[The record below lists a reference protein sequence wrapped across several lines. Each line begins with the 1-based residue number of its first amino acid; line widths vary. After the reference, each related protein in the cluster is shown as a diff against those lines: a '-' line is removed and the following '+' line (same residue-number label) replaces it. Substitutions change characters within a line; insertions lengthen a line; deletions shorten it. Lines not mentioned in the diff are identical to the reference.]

1 MKKTGPQPMSSVN
14 RDELQ
19 RLASEILYLHR
30 SLLIPPSFA
39 DDKPAIER
47 RSTKGHIPRQ
57 RNAFILFRSHLITTI
72 IKPLL
77 LSDQPGLHT
86 QGATSVLSA
95 SVWRGMSNEQ
105 RKLWYQKAYE
115 EKELHK
121 KLYPDYKYTPKSKLK
136 GRHSETHAK
145 KTKSLEG
152 ATSLDEPLWL
162 KWDSKAPKSFDD
174 RPTVGPPDF
183 SNPFPTQYNLFNNQ
197 TVSTIFERHSVP
209 ILASCP
215 FAAIR
220 FYAQFRRSCSDGGYL
235 LPYLRC
241 SSFPR
246 LVPLVF
252 ATSTHSLTW
261 NASRKVL

>member
-1 MKKTGPQPMSSVN
+1 MSSVN

-19 RLASEILYLHR
+19 RLASEILYLYR
-30 SLLIPPSFA
+30 SLLIPPSFV

-57 RNAFILFRSHLITTI
+57 RNAFILFRSHLITAI
-72 IKPLL
+72 IKPL

-105 RKLWYQKAYE
+105 RKLWYQKAHE

-121 KLYPDYKYTPKSKLK
+121 KLYPNYKYTPKSKLK
-136 GRHSETHAK
+136 GRHSETHAEQ
-145 KTKSLEG
+145 TKSLEG
-152 ATSLDEPLWL
+152 TTPLDELLWL
-162 KWDSKAPKSFDD
+162 KWDSKGLKSFDD
-174 RPTVGPPDF
+174 GPTAAPPEL
-183 SNPFPTQYNLFNNQ
+183 SNLFPTQYNLFNNQ

-209 ILASCP
+209 IPASCP

-220 FYAQFRRSCSDGGYL
+220 FYAQFQRSCSDGGYL

-252 ATSTHSLTW
+252 ATSTHSLTG
-261 NASRKVL
+261 NASRKLL